1 MQMPTEGYIVNLDGP
16 SQGIGTVRYE
26 GVFKENNESI
36 VLSFSELFGC
46 GDSNGENIVSIKE
59 GLQLV
64 KSFLRAQ

>member
-1 MQMPTEGYIVNLDGP
+1 MGNLDGP
-16 SQGIGTVRYE
+16 SQGIGTIRYE
-26 GVFKENNESI
+26 GVFKEKNESI

-46 GDSNGENIVSIKE
+46 GDSKREKIVSIKE